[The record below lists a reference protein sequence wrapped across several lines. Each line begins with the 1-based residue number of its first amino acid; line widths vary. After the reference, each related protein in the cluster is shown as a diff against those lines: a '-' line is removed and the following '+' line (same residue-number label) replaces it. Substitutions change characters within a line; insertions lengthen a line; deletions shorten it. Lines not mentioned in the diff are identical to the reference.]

1 MSVKDR
7 SDKLVGTV
15 YKSGKF
21 GDYEII
27 YYGSVEDVLIRF
39 HNTGYVTKSGMQR
52 VRAGGVIDRTLP
64 NVYGVGYS
72 GECDMVAIR
81 KKQIIRCLELNVK
94 EVL

>member
-15 YKSGKF
+15 YNSGKF

-39 HNTGYVTKSGMQR
+39 HNTVYVTKSGMQR
-52 VRAGGVIDRTLP
+52 VRNGSLWK
-64 NVYGVGYS
+64 
-72 GECDMVAIR
+72 GE
-81 KKQIIRCLELNVK
+81 QLELRLSLIDHLLTK
-94 EVL
+94 C